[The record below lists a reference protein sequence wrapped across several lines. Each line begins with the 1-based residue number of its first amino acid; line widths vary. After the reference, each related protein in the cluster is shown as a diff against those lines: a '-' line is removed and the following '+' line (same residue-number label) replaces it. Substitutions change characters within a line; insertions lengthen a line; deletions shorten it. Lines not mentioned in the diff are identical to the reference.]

1 MSGGANAGRAMAS
14 RTCDGLA
21 GRDGGLARLDAIVAR
36 ERRRARRLRRR
47 DLALAVLTPV
57 VLLAAWQL
65 AAGVGALDAR
75 LFPPPSR
82 TFARAADMIASGQ
95 LLDHVLPT
103 LARLSAGYLL
113 GAVAGV
119 AVGLAMGAWRPLYA
133 ALAPTFAALYALPK
147 IAILPLLLLIFGL
160 TETPRVLAVAITI
173 FFVVQINTLAGIRQ
187 IDRGTLE
194 AARAYGATGW
204 RRFRFVTIPA
214 SLPSIFTGLRVAA
227 GLGVVVITAVEFV
240 ASNEGLGYLIWNS
253 WQLFQPERMY
263 VGLVT
268 VSVLGAAVTG
278 LIALLEHV
286 TVRWRRA
293 NDPVGG
299 RGSVTRSE
307 PEAR

>member
-1 MSGGANAGRAMAS
+1 
-14 RTCDGLA
+14 
-21 GRDGGLARLDAIVAR
+21 
-36 ERRRARRLRRR
+36 
-47 DLALAVLTPV
+47 
-57 VLLAAWQL
+57 
-65 AAGVGALDAR
+65 
-75 LFPPPSR
+75 
-82 TFARAADMIASGQ
+82 
-95 LLDHVLPT
+95 
-103 LARLSAGYLL
+103 
-113 GAVAGV
+113 
-119 AVGLAMGAWRPLYA
+119 
-133 ALAPTFAALYALPK
+133 
-147 IAILPLLLLIFGL
+147 
-160 TETPRVLAVAITI
+160 
-173 FFVVQINTLAGIRQ
+173 
-187 IDRGTLE
+187 
-194 AARAYGATGW
+194 GATGW